1 MGRPLLAFATLLMAV
16 LPVQSQ
22 TPPEVQA
29 QPGCGPRII
38 VEYTDDAPDYF
49 IIKNRSPEGWSLAM
63 LAIDLGQSA
72 GPLVFDPDEGGDGVG
87 GASPFEPNMHAR
99 VKLVTVVPAGDGGQA
114 LALHFEGFAAGLDY
128 SFHIDLD
135 AVPEGGRRTWV
146 LPQDI
151 KGSRVLASLAGPTGA
166 EDGIEALFDERATA
180 DSGAGGC
187 V

>member
-1 MGRPLLAFATLLMAV
+1 MGVPVLALTALLMAAS
-16 LPVQSQ
+16 PARAQ
-22 TPPEVQA
+22 TPPDVAA
-29 QPGCGPRII
+29 QPGCGPRIL

-87 GASPFEPNMHAR
+87 GASPFDPNMHES
-99 VKLVTVVPAGDGGQA
+99 VELVGVVPAGDGGQA
-114 LALHFEGFAAGLDY
+114 LAHHFDGFAAGLDF

-151 KGSRVLASLAGPTGA
+151 QGARILARFAGPTGA
-166 EDGIEALFDERATA
+166 HDRIEAMFDERATA